1 VKVVI
6 QNAKPF
12 DPGPAE
18 IEAAIEARK
27 KREEPLTLRVETGNF
42 SIDALEEVKS
52 VIEHHRGESDVL
64 IVIQGDG
71 PERRLKLGPDYRVR
85 RSAGLVSEIDEIF
98 GTGAIGEAA

>member
-1 VKVVI
+1 
-6 QNAKPF
+6 
-12 DPGPAE
+12 
-18 IEAAIEARK
+18 
-27 KREEPLTLRVETGNF
+27 
-42 SIDALEEVKS
+42 